1 MPRSERTA
9 ESVEQ
14 LTSIAAELRD
24 AWVGHA
30 DMAIIPWFRG
40 HADSEWRLAPKF
52 YRRKPTD
59 LVTECEIRE
68 EFITHAPAL
77 CDITPRN
84 EWEWY
89 FLMQHYGA
97 PTRLLDWTDG
107 ALIALYF
114 AVRDNTGDRHAAVWA
129 LDPWWLNSRVLRRD
143 EVLPVG
149 DPLLPGRR
157 QEHKWL
163 PRRFQRS
170 AGLPRSPIAVFP
182 GHFDKR
188 IGAQRSTFTVHGR
201 DIDGLMALAKRDK
214 DSGLVKILIPSWA
227 TKSIRRSLDTCGID
241 ETTVFPNLESL
252 SRVVEGRWKP
262 GNGLLHHGDGPL
274 PHDDVLTRLR
284 PSRIHGVG
292 VFALKNIS
300 KGTDLF
306 AHDVDGMVWI
316 PDDATKKVPREMKVL
331 YEDFA
336 VFKDARWGCPVNFN
350 RLTMSWYLMT

>member
-170 AGLPRSPIAVFP
+170 AGLPRVTNRRLPGSFRQANRRAAVHVYGSRPRYRRADGFGKTRQRLWPRKDLNSELGDEVHQEIAGYV
-182 GHFDKR
+182 R
-188 IGAQRSTFTVHGR
+188 YRR
-201 DIDGLMALAKRDK
+201 DNGV
-214 DSGLVKILIPSWA
+214 S
-227 TKSIRRSLDTCGID
+227 
-241 ETTVFPNLESL
+241 E
-252 SRVVEGRWKP
+252 SRVFE
-262 GNGLLHHGDGPL
+262 
-274 PHDDVLTRLR
+274 
-284 PSRIHGVG
+284 
-292 VFALKNIS
+292 
-300 KGTDLF
+300 
-306 AHDVDGMVWI
+306 
-316 PDDATKKVPREMKVL
+316 
-331 YEDFA
+331 
-336 VFKDARWGCPVNFN
+336 
-350 RLTMSWYLMT
+350 